1 MLVAV
6 VKKANGAK
14 EVLGCFGKCDF
25 VDFVAYFN
33 TALKVFV
40 DFGALLEV
48 FGALAHST
56 IIRENTDEKIP
67 TGSINWHMLYARH
80 PALSCLS

>member
-6 VKKANGAK
+6 VKKADGAE
-14 EVLGCFGKCDF
+14 EVLGCFGKCDL
-25 VDFVAYFN
+25 VDFIADFN
-33 TALKVFV
+33 TALEVFV

-56 IIRENTDEKIP
+56 IIRQNTDGKTP
-67 TGSINWHMLYARH
+67 TGSTNWHRPYARH
-80 PALSCLS
+80 PAPWCLS

>member
-6 VKKANGAK
+6 VKKADGAE
-14 EVLGCFGKCDF
+14 EVLRCFGKCDL
-25 VDFVAYFN
+25 VDFIAEFN
-33 TALKVFV
+33 TALEVFV

-56 IIRENTDEKIP
+56 IIRQNTDGKTP
-67 TGSINWHMLYARH
+67 TGSTNRHKPYARH
-80 PALSCLS
+80 PAPWCLS